1 MSHEHKHIQTTLDQ
15 VPLGSHAVVVGL
27 DQAHKEL
34 LLRLLS
40 LGIVAGGVITVIG
53 SAPFGDPIAIETLGY
68 KLSLR
73 RAEAKSVRVDWNT
86 GEQDFKRSAGV

>member
-1 MSHEHKHIQTTLDQ
+1 MNNVHEHTHITLDQ
-15 VPLGSHAVVVGL
+15 VPLGAHAVVTGL

-34 LLRLLS
+34 LVRLLS
-40 LGIVAGGVITVIG
+40 MGIVAGSVITVVG

-73 RAEAKSVRVDWNT
+73 RAEARTVRVIWDAGNRIS
-86 GEQDFKRSAGV
+86 ESSASL

>member
-1 MSHEHKHIQTTLDQ
+1 MDNVHEHSHLTLDQ
-15 VPLGSHAVVVGL
+15 VPLGGHAVVTGL

-34 LLRLLS
+34 LVRLLS
-40 LGIVAGGVITVIG
+40 MGIVAGSAITVVG

-73 RAEAKSVRVDWNT
+73 RAEAKTVRVTWNT
-86 GEQDFKRSAGV
+86 GNRDSESSANI